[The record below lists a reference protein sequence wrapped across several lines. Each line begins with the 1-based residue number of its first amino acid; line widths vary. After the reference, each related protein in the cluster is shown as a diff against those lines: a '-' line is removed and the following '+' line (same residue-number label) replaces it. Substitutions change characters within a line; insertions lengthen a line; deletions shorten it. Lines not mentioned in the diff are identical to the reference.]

1 MVLFEI
7 FWWEETWE
15 NDLNVGKK
23 KVESI
28 CWEVLRK
35 SYNFNH
41 RYKWNVQNGTTFV
54 GEQLGLIPKG
64 WYQFLKLFTTHD
76 IQAI

>member
-28 CWEVLRK
+28 CWEDPTTLTTDT
-35 SYNFNH
+35 NEM
-41 RYKWNVQNGTTFV
+41 YKM
-54 GEQLGLIPKG
+54 EQLLWGSS
-64 WYQFLKLFTTHD
+64 
-76 IQAI
+76 